1 MGLTCA
7 KALEYC
13 QRQNVIHR
21 DIKPENIFVSRFGE
35 FKLGDFRNCQRIGTK
50 YERTFQKGTF
60 SYMAPEMYKGEA
72 YDSRVDIYSLGIVL
86 YKLRNRNRLPFL
98 NLEKQLITYRDKENA
113 LTRRM
118 SGEPLPKPGEA
129 GSELA
134 EIILEA
140 CAHSREARY
149 QNPGDFREALE
160 DLKYRKSRKE
170 MHHSVSEEIPEGE
183 LIKAEASEPD
193 ISKAAC
199 LAEAVKSES
208 VRRKISRK
216 GSKVTEEVRR
226 EISGAQERKKKPP
239 TVSSAA
245 VRRRKKEKNAKL
257 TPLILAVITMAVAVC
272 VVIAAF
278 ISLLLNDQNTG
289 SNRTAQIAEQES
301 AANQELTSDLGIIA
315 EHATEIV
322 DNLNNYNW
330 VGSESEGKSVTLM
343 MQAGL

>member
-1 MGLTCA
+1 M
-7 KALEYC
+7 
-13 QRQNVIHR
+13 
-21 DIKPENIFVSRFGE
+21 
-35 FKLGDFRNCQRIGTK
+35 
-50 YERTFQKGTF
+50 
-60 SYMAPEMYKGEA
+60 
-72 YDSRVDIYSLGIVL
+72 DIYSLGIVL

-226 EISGAQERKKKPP
+226 EISGAQEEEEKPP

-245 VRRRKKEKNAKL
+245 VRRRKKKKCKTYAAD
-257 TPLILAVITMAVAVC
+257 TCCYYHGCSGVC
-272 VVIAAF
+272 GYRGIYKPAF
-278 ISLLLNDQNTG
+278 
-289 SNRTAQIAEQES
+289 E
-301 AANQELTSDLGIIA
+301 
-315 EHATEIV
+315 
-322 DNLNNYNW
+322 
-330 VGSESEGKSVTLM
+330 
-343 MQAGL
+343 